1 MYDFTPPPTDDGRR
15 LTADAKERELITLSL
30 PGDTTLAVPADRD
43 RWQRREDRIIAAYT
57 RQELAW
63 ALALAFE
70 IELDNLED
78 RLEHGLGV
86 LAAHTGCA
94 EAEAQR
100 LMQHW
105 RALHDDYA
113 RFSSLQAIIDAHLAC
128 ARGDRERSEVEGR

>member
-15 LTADAKERELITLSL
+15 WSADAAESELITLSL
-30 PGDTTLAVPADRD
+30 PGDTALGVPADRD

-70 IELDNLED
+70 LKLAGLED

-94 EAEAQR
+94 EAKARQ

-105 RALHDDYA
+105 RALHADYA
-113 RFSSLQAIIDAHLAC
+113 RFSKRQATIDAHLAC
-128 ARGDRERSEVEGR
+128 AGGDRERSEVEGR